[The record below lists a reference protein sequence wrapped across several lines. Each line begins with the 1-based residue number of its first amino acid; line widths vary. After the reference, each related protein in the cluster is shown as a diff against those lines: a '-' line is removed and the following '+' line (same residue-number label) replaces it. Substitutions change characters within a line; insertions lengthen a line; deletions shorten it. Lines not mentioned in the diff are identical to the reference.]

1 MYWKSI
7 SVMRNQTTR
16 KCVCVCVVGVLDF
29 QNWQK
34 QKVIWL
40 QSLSFN
46 IFQDQLNIFWFH
58 AKNSALSDFLPK
70 ILGRGQNIVPLY
82 PDSYARDDIVLD
94 VKVIISIACV
104 LSRQLKWESVFLL
117 VLLYCR
123 CSQYSVSYTDH
134 KMGHFEEEC
143 AIKFMAIQVY
153 YKHI

>member
-46 IFQDQLNIFWFH
+46 IFQDQLSIFWFH

-70 ILGRGQNIVPLY
+70 ILGRGQNIVGAYMCPFIPTHTPVMIL
-82 PDSYARDDIVLD
+82 
-94 VKVIISIACV
+94 
-104 LSRQLKWESVFLL
+104 F
-117 VLLYCR
+117 
-123 CSQYSVSYTDH
+123 
-134 KMGHFEEEC
+134 
-143 AIKFMAIQVY
+143 
-153 YKHI
+153 